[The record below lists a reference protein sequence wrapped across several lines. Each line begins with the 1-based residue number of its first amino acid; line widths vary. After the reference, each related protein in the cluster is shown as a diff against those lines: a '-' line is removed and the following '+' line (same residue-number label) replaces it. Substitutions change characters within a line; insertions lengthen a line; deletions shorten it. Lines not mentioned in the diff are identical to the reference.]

1 MSQCGWL
8 EMARK
13 FPFSHKIIR
22 QPKRCSELARV
33 FENMCWKFKWEAV
46 SDLWTPYS
54 WRKSCRWKRGS
65 IFLPPIPPSVSS
77 SAATSGDFPCF
88 NFSLHMQKI
97 QANRIPI
104 PFPTLSPGP
113 PAADQFWGKK
123 LGVNGKSVNLQT
135 SLQRGQCA
143 YLSPNTMVK
152 KSLALIVFGIY
163 SNDLPRRVLRCQGFS
178 ISNIS
183 PNKIFVKIG

>member
-1 MSQCGWL
+1 MTSFKLIILRLAFYNFSLRLQRFLLPKNYKEIKNHKEMSQCGWL
-8 EMARK
+8 ETARK

-33 FENMCWKFKWEAV
+33 FKNMCWKFKWEAV

-113 PAADQFWGKK
+113 PAADQF
-123 LGVNGKSVNLQT
+123 
-135 SLQRGQCA
+135 
-143 YLSPNTMVK
+143 
-152 KSLALIVFGIY
+152 
-163 SNDLPRRVLRCQGFS
+163 
-178 ISNIS
+178 
-183 PNKIFVKIG
+183 